1 MAKEKAKKEQLR
13 IFGGEEEGDE
23 DGLCDKMMEYFG
35 GLDFI

>member
-1 MAKEKAKKEQLR
+1 MLAREQMRL
-13 IFGGEEEGDE
+13 FGGDVAGDE